1 MHAPFGPC
9 SDHLRLHA
17 LHSHLTFDFSQCR
30 RRIRRLSRSSPP
42 CCTSSATSSTPTR
55 WFRPRRHAPKHA
67 ATARR
72 SSTCSARR
80 ASVHANL
87 GFAVRATTRRAVRPC
102 IAAIAPFAVQRS
114 PAFRLSRACPLLCL
128 CRSAAQTRPLW
139 RLSSWMVHGQR
150 LVDGLMAAG
159 AAAGAVEPARLT
171 TSRVRSLASPTL
183 VWLAATPRDQSRER
197 RAAR

>member
-42 CCTSSATSSTPTR
+42 CCTRSATSSTPTR

-72 SSTCSARR
+72 SSTCSARARICARQSRLCGACDHPACR
-80 ASVHANL
+80 ASMHCRHGPFCCAEITRIPPLPCLPVAL
-87 GFAVRATTRRAVRPC
+87 PVPFCCADAAALAAVELDGARATSRGRPHGGRRSCRRRGAG
-102 IAAIAPFAVQRS
+102 
-114 PAFRLSRACPLLCL
+114 PADYKS
-128 CRSAAQTRPLW
+128 SAEL
-139 RLSSWMVHGQR
+139 
-150 LVDGLMAAG
+150 GLAD
-159 AAAGAVEPARLT
+159 
-171 TSRVRSLASPTL
+171 SRVVGCYPS
-183 VWLAATPRDQSRER
+183 
-197 RAAR
+197 